1 MRFSLFVHMERWD
14 ESVTHRE
21 LFENL
26 TELTLMAEA
35 GGFST
40 VWIGEHHAMEYTIS
54 PSPIPL
60 LAYLAGQTSTI
71 RLGAGTIIA
80 PFWNPIRV
88 AGECA
93 LLDVISNGRMEVG
106 LARGAY
112 QIEFDR
118 IAGGLP
124 ATDGGKHLRELV
136 PAVRELWRGDYA
148 HNGEI
153 WQFPTSTS
161 VPKPVQQ
168 PNPPMWVAARDPDSH
183 NFAVSQ
189 GCNVMVTPLM
199 KGDEEVAD
207 LKRKFDDACANNPE
221 VPRPDLM
228 VLRHTHVHSPE
239 DPDGWRPAAEAINRF
254 YRTFDAWFGNKSTPV
269 NGFLEP
275 SPESKFEGRLEFQP
289 ESLHTTAMIGTP
301 DEVIARLRD
310 YEALGVDEYSFWI
323 DNSMSHEAK
332 RESLQLFIEHVVPA
346 FTEQAAHEQS
356 QESLGAS
363 AR

>member
-14 ESVTHRE
+14 EQVSHRQ
-21 LFENL
+21 LFEDL

-40 VWIGEHHAMEYTIS
+40 VWIGEHHSMEYTIS
-54 PSPIPL
+54 PSPMPL

-112 QIEFDR
+112 QFEFDR
-118 IAGGLP
+118 MLGGRP
-124 ATDGGKHLRELV
+124 ASEGGKDLRELV

-161 VPKPVQQ
+161 VPKPIQQ

-183 NFAVSQ
+183 DFAVRT

-199 KGDEEVAD
+199 KGDEEVVD
-207 LKRKFDDACANNPE
+207 LKRKFDTAVENHPE
-221 VPRPDLM
+221 VPRPELM
-228 VLRHTHVHSPE
+228 VLRHTHVHAAE
-239 DPDGWRPAAEAINRF
+239 DPDGWRPAAEAISRF
-254 YRTFDAWFGNKSTPV
+254 YRTFDAWFGNKTTPV

-275 SPESKFEGRLEFQP
+275 SPISKFEGRPEFEL
-289 ESLHTTAMIGTP
+289 ESLHRTAMIGTP
-301 DEVIARLRD
+301 EQVIERLRFYKD
-310 YEALGVDEYSFWI
+310 LGVDEFSFWC
-323 DNSMSHEAK
+323 DNSLPHEEK
-332 RESLQLFIEHVVPA
+332 RKSLELFIKDVAPA
-346 FTEQAAHEQS
+346 F
-356 QESLGAS
+356 L
-363 AR
+363 